1 MILYSNN
8 CPQCNVL
15 KVKLNSYGIE
25 YETVTDQQKML
36 EMGMTS
42 MPMFDNGEKLMTFR
56 ESIEWLNT
64 LKKEAAMQ

>member
-42 MPMFDNGEKLMTFR
+42 MPMFDNGKKLMTFR